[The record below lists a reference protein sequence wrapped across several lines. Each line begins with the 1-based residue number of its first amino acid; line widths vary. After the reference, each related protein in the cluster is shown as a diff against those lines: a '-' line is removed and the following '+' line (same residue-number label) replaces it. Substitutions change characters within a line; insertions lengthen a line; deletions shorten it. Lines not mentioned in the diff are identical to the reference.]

1 MPKLLSLACALATV
15 SSATSFSLVHP
26 TTSQQ
31 QTFVGQKRLT
41 PSTSRRHRNSSS
53 SLQMVDTNI
62 LMGGAVAVASFAFG
76 IGLVVFTESAGERGG
91 GLSEDM
97 STKITGMLME
107 DVEVSSVADVTSLTD
122 QLAKA
127 LEVSQLLLR
136 CN

>member
-1 MPKLLSLACALATV
+1 
-15 SSATSFSLVHP
+15 
-26 TTSQQ
+26 
-31 QTFVGQKRLT
+31 
-41 PSTSRRHRNSSS
+41 
-53 SLQMVDTNI
+53 
-62 LMGGAVAVASFAFG
+62 MGGAVAVASFAFG

-127 LEVSQLLLR
+127 LEDAGAIEGKDVELSEEEKKR
-136 CN
+136 KEEEMDDGW